1 MTSRRTQ
8 QVALISRGYK
18 TPEELG
24 LAGKSLIIV
33 GGPPKPSKTPSE
45 SMPQD
50 SSTNQEDPTESDEQS
65 KD

>member
-1 MTSRRTQ
+1 M
-8 QVALISRGYK
+8 GYK